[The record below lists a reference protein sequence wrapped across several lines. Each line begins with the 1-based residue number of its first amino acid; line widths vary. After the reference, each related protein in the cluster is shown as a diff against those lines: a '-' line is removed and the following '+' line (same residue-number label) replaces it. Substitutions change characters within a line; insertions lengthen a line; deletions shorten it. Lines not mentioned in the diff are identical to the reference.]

1 MDLGPGAL
9 AGLLPAGIAFGIAAS
24 LVFARL
30 SDRAAI
36 RRSLNRLVAHLLE
49 FRLFQDEP
57 RLVLRTQRDVLVE
70 NGRLLRLLLRPI
82 LITALP
88 AFLVLSQVEAF
99 YARAP
104 LIVGEAAVVT
114 VQLDHSMPP
123 DTPALTAPPGIVVET
138 PAVRVPDERQV
149 SWRIRPSKAFAG
161 ALRLEWNGRNVLKSV
176 RSGRGVEY
184 LSARR
189 GDFRHLLL
197 HPAERPMRDA
207 GVEWIEVD
215 YPPAVILGWN
225 WLVWFLIASAMG
237 AIPGFLLARRFF
249 SAH

>member
-1 MDLGPGAL
+1 MDLGLGAL

-57 RLVLRTQRDVLVE
+57 RLILRAQRDVLVE

-114 VQLDHSMPP
+114 VQFDHSPS
-123 DTPALTAPPGIVVET
+123 DTSALAAPPGLAVET
-138 PAVRVPDERQV
+138 
-149 SWRIRPSKAFAG
+149 
-161 ALRLEWNGRNVLKSV
+161 
-176 RSGRGVEY
+176 
-184 LSARR
+184 
-189 GDFRHLLL
+189 
-197 HPAERPMRDA
+197 
-207 GVEWIEVD
+207 
-215 YPPAVILGWN
+215 
-225 WLVWFLIASAMG
+225 
-237 AIPGFLLARRFF
+237 
-249 SAH
+249 